1 MGAHLAGY
9 LVVDPA
15 RAPDEAHR
23 EAEAANPQVPT
34 AALTSFG
41 GEDDRGRALAA
52 ASGCI
57 S

>member
-1 MGAHLAGY
+1 M
-9 LVVDPA
+9 VDPA